1 MLTGVAIVP
10 TGLSGLGDLPFG
22 WEFGVVATLLTLLFY
37 IRVHVPKKRTAR
49 RASQRLPDDD

>member
-22 WEFGVVATLLTLLFY
+22 WEFGVVATLLTL
-37 IRVHVPKKRTAR
+37 HVPKKRTAR